1 MNSAIQSLS
10 RSFVAGSLLLLA
22 ACGDDVKPPPEVRV
36 VRSIVLGG
44 PGAASALTF
53 TAEIHARFET
63 DLAFQVS
70 GKLAAR
76 LVDTGARVRRGDAL
90 ARIDDQDLRTASDAA
105 RAAVSAAQAQLE
117 RARSDEGRFRDLL
130 ERGLTTRSNYL
141 AQQTNTRTA
150 QSQFDQAQSE
160 LQLRTQQLGYA
171 TLRANRDG
179 VITRTQQD
187 PGAVVSA
194 GQPIVTLAQASEL
207 EVVFDVAENQVDMVR
222 AAKQVSVR
230 WLEGDQPPI
239 EAMIREVAPSAD
251 PQTRTYRV
259 RASLK
264 TTPPGLKL
272 GMIVTAVTTVDD
284 GSQAALS
291 VPPTALFQHEGAP
304 ALWVVGAGSKVELR
318 PVKVSRYD
326 SDRVL
331 IASGVKL
338 GERVVTAGVNRLA
351 VGTQVRVAEQQP

>member
-1 MNSAIQSLS
+1 MKSAIASL
-10 RSFVAGSLLLLA
+10 SLLLLV
-22 ACGDDVKPPPEVRV
+22 ACGARVETAPEVRV
-36 VRSIVLGG
+36 VRSMVLGG

-53 TAEIHARFET
+53 TAEIRARFET
-63 DLAFQVS
+63 DLAFQVG
-70 GKLAAR
+70 GKLATR

-105 RAAVSAAQAQLE
+105 RAAVAAAQAQLE

-150 QSQFDQAQSE
+150 QSQFEQAQSE

-171 TLRANRDG
+171 TLRADRDG
-179 VITRTQQD
+179 VITRTTQN

-207 EVVFDVAENQVDMVR
+207 EVVFDVAENQVDLVR

-230 WLEGDQPPI
+230 WLDGDEPPI
-239 EAMIREVAPSAD
+239 VAMIREVAPSAD

-259 RASLK
+259 RASLMS
-264 TTPPGLKL
+264 TPPGLKL
-272 GMIVTAVTTVDD
+272 GMIVTAVTSVDD
-284 GSQAALS
+284 GAKTALT
-291 VPPTALFQHEGAP
+291 VPPTALFQHEGGP
-304 ALWVVGAGSKVELR
+304 ALWIIGADSMVELR
-318 PVKVSRYD
+318 PVKVARYD

-331 IASGVKL
+331 IESGVKS

>member
-1 MNSAIQSLS
+1 MRTPRLAFTRLAIGSSL
-10 RSFVAGSLLLLA
+10 ALLA
-22 ACGDDVKPPPEVRV
+22 ACGSKVEAPPEVRP

-44 PGAASALTF
+44 AGAATALTF
-53 TAEIHARFET
+53 TAEVHARFET

-76 LVDTGARVRRGDAL
+76 LVDTGAKVRRGDAL
-90 ARIDDQDLRTASDAA
+90 ARIDDQDLRTAYDAA
-105 RAAVSAAQAQLE
+105 NAAVAAAQAQLE

-160 LQLRTQQLGYA
+160 LQLRRQQLGYA
-171 TLRANRDG
+171 TLRADRDG
-179 VITRTQQD
+179 VITRTTQN

-194 GQPIVTLAQASEL
+194 GQPILTLAQASEL

-230 WLEGDQPPI
+230 WLDGNQP
-239 EAMIREVAPSAD
+239 ALDAKIREVAPSAD

-259 RASLK
+259 RASLA
-264 TTPPGLKL
+264 TMPPGLKL

-284 GSQAALS
+284 GTQADLS
-291 VPPTALFQHEGAP
+291 VPPTAIFQHEGTP
-304 ALWVVGAGSKVELR
+304 ALWVVGADGKVQLR

-326 SDRVL
+326 TDRVL
-331 IASGVKL
+331 LESGVQR
-338 GERVVTAGVNRLA
+338 GERVVTAGANRLA
-351 VGTQVRVAEQQP
+351 VGTQVRLMEQQP

>member
-1 MNSAIQSLS
+1 MKTTSPAFVRLAFGASLS
-10 RSFVAGSLLLLA
+10 LLA
-22 ACGDDVKPPPEVRV
+22 ACGHKAEAPPEVRA

-44 PGAASALTF
+44 DAANSALTF
-53 TAEIHARFET
+53 TAEVHARFET

-70 GKLAAR
+70 GKLATR
-76 LVDTGARVRRGDAL
+76 LVDTGAKVRRGDAL
-90 ARIDDQDLRTASDAA
+90 ARIDDQDLRTAFDAA
-105 RAAVSAAQAQLE
+105 TAAVAAAQAQLE

-141 AQQTNTRTA
+141 AQQTNRRTA
-150 QSQFDQAQSE
+150 QSQVDQAQSE
-160 LQLRTQQLGYA
+160 LQLRRQQLGYA
-171 TLRANRDG
+171 TLRADRDG
-179 VITRTQQD
+179 VITRTTQN

-194 GQPIVTLAQASEL
+194 GQPIVTLAQTGEL

-230 WLEGDQPPI
+230 WLEGDQP
-239 EAMIREVAPSAD
+239 ALAAKIREVAPSAD

-259 RASLK
+259 RASLGS
-264 TTPPGLKL
+264 TPPGLKL

-284 GSQAALS
+284 GTQADLV
-291 VPPTALFQHEGAP
+291 VPPTAMFQHEGAP
-304 ALWVVGAGSKVELR
+304 ALWVVSKDSKVQLR

-331 IASGVKL
+331 IESGVQR

-351 VGTQVRVAEQQP
+351 AGEQVRLMEQP

>member
-1 MNSAIQSLS
+1 MKSAIASL
-10 RSFVAGSLLLLA
+10 SLLLLL
-22 ACGDDVKPPPEVRV
+22 ACGAQVETAPEVRV

-44 PGAASALTF
+44 AGAASALTF
-53 TAEIHARFET
+53 TAEIRARYET

-70 GKLAAR
+70 GKLATR
-76 LVDTGARVRRGDAL
+76 LVDTGARVRRGDPL
-90 ARIDDQDLRTASDAA
+90 ARIDDQDLRTAFDAA
-105 RAAVSAAQAQLE
+105 RAAVASAQAQLE

-150 QSQFDQAQSE
+150 QSQFEQARSE

-171 TLRANRDG
+171 TLRADRDG
-179 VITRTQQD
+179 VITRTAQN

-207 EVVFDVAENQVDMVR
+207 EVVFDVAENQVDLVR
-222 AAKQVSVR
+222 AARQVSVR
-230 WLEGDQPPI
+230 WLDGNQPSI

-259 RASLK
+259 RASLMA
-264 TTPPGLKL
+264 TPPGLKL

-284 GSQAALS
+284 GAKTALN
-291 VPPTALFQHEGAP
+291 VPPTALFQHEGGP
-304 ALWVVGAGSKVELR
+304 ALWVIGADSKVALR
-318 PVKVSRYD
+318 PVKVARYD

-331 IASGVKL
+331 IESGVEP
-338 GERVVTAGVNRLA
+338 GERIVTAGVNRLA
-351 VGTQVRVAEQQP
+351 VGTLVRIAEQQP

>member
-1 MNSAIQSLS
+1 MKSAFTSL
-10 RSFVAGSLLLLA
+10 SLLLLV
-22 ACGDDVKPPPEVRV
+22 ACGAKVETAPEVRV
-36 VRSIVLGG
+36 VRSMVLGG
-44 PGAASALTF
+44 PGAATALTF
-53 TAEIHARFET
+53 TAEIRARFET

-90 ARIDDQDLRTASDAA
+90 ARIDDQDLRTAADAA
-105 RAAVSAAQAQLE
+105 RAAVAAAQAQLE

-130 ERGLTTRSNYL
+130 ERGLTTRSNFL

-171 TLRANRDG
+171 TLRADRDG
-179 VITRTQQD
+179 VITRTQQN

-194 GQPIVTLAQASEL
+194 GQPIVTLAQANEL
-207 EVVFDVAENQVDMVR
+207 EVVFDVAENQVDLVR
-222 AAKQVSVR
+222 AARQVKVR
-230 WLEGDQPPI
+230 WLDGDQPAI

-259 RASLK
+259 RANLL

-284 GSQAALS
+284 GSQAALT
-291 VPPTALFQHEGAP
+291 VPPTALFQHEGGP
-304 ALWVVGAGSKVELR
+304 ALWVVGADSKVQLR
-318 PVKVSRYD
+318 PVRVTRYD

-331 IASGVKL
+331 IESGVKP
-338 GERVVTAGVNRLA
+338 GERIVTAGVNRLA
-351 VGTQVRVAEQQP
+351 VGTQVRFAEQQL